1 MEKLLSL
8 YQEHIKTLQN
18 RTRDALSRHHLDSVL
33 IHSGEPIRI
42 FLDDSD
48 YPFKVNA
55 HFKAWVPVTD
65 VPHCWLLV
73 DGVNKPKLWFY
84 SPVDYWHSVE
94 ALPSS
99 YWTHEI
105 ELIHLKNVDD
115 IQKELA
121 SYINKNTAYIGPN
134 TQRAGSLGV
143 SIDNINNQSLLNYY
157 HYYRAYK
164 TGYELACMR
173 EAQKMAVNGHIA
185 AREAFQAGLSEFDI
199 NMAYLMATGHRD
211 TDVPYGNIVA
221 LNEHAAVLHYTKL
234 DHESPDEYRSFLI
247 DAGAEYNG
255 YAADITRTYSAKEN
269 HEFTS
274 LVKDMNDAQQALIA
288 TMKAGVRYTEYH
300 VQMHQRI
307 AGLLNKYGIVKGV
320 SEEEMVSAGLT
331 TPFLPHGL
339 GHALGLQVHDA
350 AGFMQDD
357 KGTHLAAPAMYPF
370 LRCTRI
376 VEPGMVLTIEPGFYF
391 IDSLLEP
398 WKEGKYSTHFNW
410 KQIEHFKPFG
420 GIRIEDNIIIHDNK
434 IENMTRD
441 LHLA

>member
-1 MEKLLSL
+1 M
-8 YQEHIKTLQN
+8 
-18 RTRDALSRHHLDSVL
+18 
-33 IHSGEPIRI
+33 
-42 FLDDSD
+42 
-48 YPFKVNA
+48 NA

-121 SYINKNTAYIGPN
+121 PFINKNTAYIGPN
-134 TQRAGSLGV
+134 TQRADSLGV
-143 SIDNINNQSLLNYY
+143 SLDNVNNQSLLNYY

-185 AREAFQAGLSEFDI
+185 AREAFQAELSEFDI

-234 DHESPDEYRSFLI
+234 DHQSPDEYRSFLI

-269 HEFTS
+269 HEFTA

-288 TMKAGVRYTEYH
+288 TMKAGVRYSEYH
-300 VQMHQRI
+300 IQMHQRI
-307 AGLLNKYGIVKGV
+307 AGLLHKYGIVKGI
-320 SEEEMVSAGLT
+320 SEEEMVSEGLT

-350 AGFMQDD
+350 GGFMQDD

-391 IDSLLEP
+391 IDSLLAP
-398 WKEGKYSTHFNW
+398 WREGKYRSHFDW
-410 KQIEHFKPFG
+410 HLIEHFKPFG

>member
-1 MEKLLSL
+1 
-8 YQEHIKTLQN
+8 
-18 RTRDALSRHHLDSVL
+18 
-33 IHSGEPIRI
+33 
-42 FLDDSD
+42 
-48 YPFKVNA
+48 
-55 HFKAWVPVTD
+55 
-65 VPHCWLLV
+65 PHCWLLV

-121 SYINKNTAYIGPN
+121 PFINKNTAYIGPN
-134 TQRAGSLGV
+134 TQRADSLGV
-143 SIDNINNQSLLNYY
+143 SLDNVNNQSLLNYY

-185 AREAFQAGLSEFDI
+185 AREAFQAELSEFDI

-234 DHESPDEYRSFLI
+234 DHQSPDEYRSFLI

-269 HEFTS
+269 HEFTA

-288 TMKAGVRYTEYH
+288 TMKAGVRYSEYH
-300 VQMHQRI
+300 IQMHQRI
-307 AGLLNKYGIVKGV
+307 AGLLHKYGIVKGI
-320 SEEEMVSAGLT
+320 SEEEMVSEGLT

-350 AGFMQDD
+350 GGFMQDD

-391 IDSLLEP
+391 IDSLLAP
-398 WKEGKYSTHFNW
+398 WREGKYRSHFDW
-410 KQIEHFKPFG
+410 HLIEHFKPFG

>member
-18 RTRDALSRHHLDSVL
+18 RTRDALSRHHLDNVL
-33 IHSGEPIRI
+33 IHSGEPIGV

-121 SYINKNTAYIGPN
+121 PFINKNTAYIGPN
-134 TQRAGSLGV
+134 IQRADSLGV
-143 SIDNINNQSLLNYY
+143 SLDNVNNQSLLNYY

-185 AREAFQAGLSEFDI
+185 AREAFQAELSEFDI

-234 DHESPDEYRSFLI
+234 DHQSPDEYRSFLI

-269 HEFTS
+269 HEFTA

-288 TMKAGVRYTEYH
+288 TMKAGVRYSEYH
-300 VQMHQRI
+300 IQMHQRI
-307 AGLLNKYGIVKGV
+307 AGLLHKYGIVKGI
-320 SEEEMVSAGLT
+320 SEEEMVSEGLT

-350 AGFMQDD
+350 GGFMQDD
-357 KGTHLAAPAMYPF
+357 SDSFSCASHVSFLTLYTYCRAGNGTYH
-370 LRCTRI
+370 
-376 VEPGMVLTIEPGFYF
+376 
-391 IDSLLEP
+391 
-398 WKEGKYSTHFNW
+398 
-410 KQIEHFKPFG
+410 
-420 GIRIEDNIIIHDNK
+420 
-434 IENMTRD
+434 
-441 LHLA
+441 